1 MYYMYKHILTWSS
14 YKRKNHT
21 VEKFKG
27 TRILFQFLFLIEKS
41 ILYAKITVPLKKFL
55 SNFSFKY
62 YIGLLFS

>member
-1 MYYMYKHILTWSS
+1 M
-14 YKRKNHT
+14 KNHT

-41 ILYAKITVPLKKFL
+41 ILYAKITVPLKRFL